1 MMQKILFSLLLLA
14 LPALTAAAQEKY
26 TPNTLRL
33 KDGAVGEKAAISEM
47 GWLAGRWSGTGLGGR
62 ADEDWG
68 TPREGVMLGTFRML
82 KDNKPVF
89 YEFMTL
95 EERGGSLVLRVKH
108 FTPELVAWE
117 EKDRSVDF
125 PFIKKDGKRL
135 YFNGLTFERNS
146 SDSVR
151 IYLVIGQKD
160 GTFREETF
168 EYTRVK

>member
-1 MMQKILFSLLLLA
+1 MMQKLLYGLLLTA
-14 LPALTAAAQEKY
+14 FLTFAAAAQEKY

-33 KDGAVGEKAAISEM
+33 KDGAAGGKAVIAEM
-47 GWLAGRWSGTGLGGR
+47 GWLAGRWSGTGLGGH

-68 TPREGVMLGTFRML
+68 SPREGVMLGTFRML

-117 EKDRSVDF
+117 EKDKAVDF

-135 YFNGLTFERNS
+135 YFDGLTFELHDN
-146 SDSVR
+146 DSVT
-151 IYLVIGQKD
+151 IYLAIGQKD
-160 GTFREETF
+160 GKMSEETF
-168 EYTRVK
+168 QYKRVK